1 MYLCGGPSFGDEIQ
15 GGGEKIDS
23 YPANSLTHIF
33 IQELPEHEL
42 AIVSATMESTSEEE
56 RDTLEMNSKAAVR
69 GLIHILPYL

>member
-1 MYLCGGPSFGDEIQ
+1 MYLCGGPSFGDEFQ

-23 YPANSLTHIF
+23 YPANPLTHIF
-33 IQELPEHEL
+33 IQELPENEV

>member
-1 MYLCGGPSFGDEIQ
+1 MYLCEGPSFGDEIQ
-15 GGGEKIDS
+15 GGGERIDS
-23 YPANSLTHIF
+23 YPVNSLTHIF

-56 RDTLEMNSKAAVR
+56 RDTLEMNFKAAVR